1 MASARGTPT
10 IGRTQILRAALP
22 LQRRRRK
29 RRPSRGGDLREI
41 RDLKR
46 RCRGSRRRRRRGRGL
61 LRVGV
66 AGEGGDEGIRIGEID
81 GLGGVL
87 CVNQSIF
94 RDERVFGG
102 RRDLLQRR
110 CAVESGLGRRRRR
123 HGGSSETRVA
133 GSGSAQ
139 KRNDL
144 LELGNRHVSDS
155 SVIGFNFHGRL
166 RIGCVRL
173 LLLLLLL
180 LLQLGA

>member
-10 IGRTQILRAALP
+10 LGRTQILRAALP

-29 RRPSRGGDLREI
+29 RRLSRGGDLREI

-46 RCRGSRRRRRRGRGL
+46 RSRGRRRGRGL
-61 LRVGV
+61 FSVGV
-66 AGEGGDEGIRIGEID
+66 AGERGDEGIRIGEID
-81 GLGGVL
+81 GLGRRVL
-87 CVNQSIF
+87 GLNQSVF

-110 CAVESGLGRRRRR
+110 RTVESGFGRRLRR
-123 HGGSSETRVA
+123 HGGSSEARVA

-166 RIGCVRL
+166 
-173 LLLLLLL
+173 
-180 LLQLGA
+180 